1 MYSWQG
7 CAEFVSDAILP
18 KMLKNPTELPSSLA
32 SPIEVLRRQEAHCFE
47 MSGLLASL
55 LLGAGYDAFVVSG
68 YATREICL
76 ADKTRLD
83 TDVVKHNPAL
93 EEIDSAWDK
102 QFPEVNRKKTRYVVR
117 PVKDLTSKFDQ
128 KMKNKEVRK
137 GEEKIE
143 AERDG
148 DFKKQMLAERPTE
161 DELYGVRI
169 HSWVLVRPG
178 RREVPKAFFI
188 DPFSGASFG
197 QDCDELLGVESIYR
211 RFIEIYRKKAL
222 PHPRQYLFS
231 LRHFRAKNPNSS
243 IQAP

>member
-1 MYSWQG
+1 M
-7 CAEFVSDAILP
+7 
-18 KMLKNPTELPSSLA
+18 
-32 SPIEVLRRQEAHCFE
+32 
-47 MSGLLASL
+47 
-55 LLGAGYDAFVVSG
+55 
-68 YATREICL
+68 
-76 ADKTRLD
+76 
-83 TDVVKHNPAL
+83 
-93 EEIDSAWDK
+93 
-102 QFPEVNRKKTRYVVR
+102 R

-143 AERDG
+143 AEREG
-148 DFKKQMLAERPTE
+148 DFKKQMFAERPTE

-211 RFIEIYRKKAL
+211 WFIEIYRKKAL
-222 PHPRQYLFS
+222 PRPRQYLFS
-231 LRHFRAKNPNSS
+231 LGHFQAKIEIRQSRLHDRV
-243 IQAP
+243 ILGQL